1 MATIQNPIIEG
12 QLTFTFPEGAM
23 STKYDDWSFYRNQFN
38 SAFGGTKAV
47 DIIYL
52 ENDICWFIE
61 IKDYRFSPRTKS
73 MDLGEEVA
81 IKVRDA
87 IAGIYAAGC
96 NANEQT
102 EKLFACDTRRKNRI
116 RVVLHLEQPLKH
128 SKLFPKV
135 INPVNVTMKLKQLLK
150 GIDAHPVVV
159 DRVTLRRDMNWRVNQ
174 TS

>member
-1 MATIQNPIIEG
+1 MPTIQNPIVEG
-12 QLTFTFPEGAM
+12 QLTFTFPDGTM

-38 SAFGGTKAV
+38 STCGGTKAV

-61 IKDYRFSPRTKS
+61 IKDYRLSPRTKP

-87 IAGIYAAGC
+87 MSGIYAAGC
-96 NANEQT
+96 NANDQT
-102 EKLFACDTRRKNRI
+102 EKQFARDTLSKARI

-128 SKLFPKV
+128 SKLFPRA
-135 INPVNVTMKLKQLLK
+135 ISPANVKLKLKQLLK
-150 GIDAHPVVV
+150 GIDTHPVVV
-159 DRVTLRRDMNWRVNQ
+159 DRHTLRGDMHWQVN
-174 TS
+174 